1 MDFRVRIRVRISSW
15 IFELV
20 MVSGLHIGLFRST
33 ESREYNKTRRL
44 KSFPWDALVYGSI
57 DFLKVVLM
65 VFWSGVVGPGTNDEL
80 SLARLRFALTV
91 ALRAQK
97 LDL

>member
-1 MDFRVRIRVRISSW
+1 MAQLIYKAAYYLSQWKHFKHCLLSPQYCP
-15 IFELV
+15 
-20 MVSGLHIGLFRST
+20 VSIVLAFAGFAKWL
-33 ESREYNKTRRL
+33 
-44 KSFPWDALVYGSI
+44 
-57 DFLKVVLM
+57 DFLKVVRM

-80 SLARLRFALTV
+80 SLARSRFALTV